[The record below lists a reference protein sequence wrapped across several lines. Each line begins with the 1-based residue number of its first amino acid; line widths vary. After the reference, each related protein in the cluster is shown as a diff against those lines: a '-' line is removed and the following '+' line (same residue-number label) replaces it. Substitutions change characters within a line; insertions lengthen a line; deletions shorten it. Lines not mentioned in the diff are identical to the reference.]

1 MSTSLKTSEPGKIA
15 HKTGSKISVQRI
27 QRSKEICPRAL
38 NVAIMSF
45 NHWVLSLM
53 AGYFN

>member
-15 HKTGSKISVQRI
+15 HKTGSKISVQRT
-27 QRSKEICPRAL
+27 QRSNEICPRAL